1 MSVSL
6 VAALVWLVA
15 GNVIGMLPSKDHH
28 WRNAYLLI
36 ALAVPLLVWLVAENG
51 PWWGL
56 AFGVAAGSVLRWPLI
71 YAWRWIKARLTQT

>member
-15 GNVIGMLPSKDHH
+15 ANVIGMLPSKDHH

-56 AFGVAAGSVLRWPLI
+56 AFVLAAGSVLRWPLI
-71 YAWRWIKARLTQT
+71 YAWRWIKARLTRR